1 MTNPLNYPFDAH
13 TLLRKKKAIR
23 RELLQGSNYI
33 DKNIAI
39 LGGSTTAEIRDMLEL
54 FLLQDGIRPKFYES
68 EYNRYYEDIMFPN
81 QELERFA
88 PDIIYIHT
96 SSVNIIRF
104 PSVRESNVD
113 VDKLLT
119 AEIDRYRAL
128 WDRITT
134 AFSCPIIQ
142 NNFELPHYRG
152 LGNLDSYDIHGRSRF
167 IAELNLRF
175 SEQAR
180 LRQNLYL
187 NDINYLSAWFGLERW
202 YDKVFWY
209 SYKYAMS
216 YEAIPLLAD
225 SIASII
231 KAIYG
236 KTRKCLALD
245 LDNTLWG
252 GIIGDD
258 GLNGIRIGKETPE
271 AEAYTEFQHYVK
283 SLKERGIILA
293 VCSKN
298 DEANAR
304 EGFSHPDSILSLV
317 DFSAFRANWEPKHEN
332 IRAITR
338 TLNIGIDSLVFA
350 DDNPVEREIVR
361 KHEPHVGVPELGNNV
376 AKYIDILDKTGY
388 FETVSLS
395 SDDLMRSSFYAANAE
410 REELHGRFEN
420 YDDFLRSLEMK
431 AEITGFTPVYL
442 DRITQLTNK
451 TNQFNVTTRRYTAAE
466 IEAVWADRK
475 GYITLYGRLVDKF
488 GDNGLV
494 SVMIGAVRGRDLHID
509 LWLMSCRV
517 IKRGMEAAMFDQLT
531 TAAQA
536 RGIKAIYGYYFRT
549 AKNGMV
555 SGLFEEMG
563 FKKVENKENGDTV
576 WRFDV
581 PHEYVNKNVFI
592 EVNR

>member
-1 MTNPLNYPFDAH
+1 MTTPLNYPFDAH

-23 RELLQGSNYI
+23 RELLLRPDLL
-33 DKNIAI
+33 DKRIAI
-39 LGGSTTAEIRDMLEL
+39 LGGSTTAEVKDIIEL
-54 FLLQDGIRPKFYES
+54 FLLHDGIRPIFYES

-81 QELERFA
+81 KELEQFV
-88 PDIIYIHT
+88 PEIVYIHT

-104 PSVRESNVD
+104 PSIRDSATD
-113 VDKLLT
+113 VDMLLT
-119 AEIDRYRAL
+119 AEIDRYKAL

-134 AFSCPIIQ
+134 TYSCPIIQ

-152 LGNLDSYDIHGRSRF
+152 LGNLDSYDIHGRSAF
-167 IAELNLRF
+167 TAEINLRF

-180 LRQNLYL
+180 LRQNLHL

-202 YDKVFWY
+202 YDKLFWY

-225 SIASII
+225 SVASII

-236 KTRKCLALD
+236 KTRKCLVLD

-252 GIIGDD
+252 GVIGDD
-258 GLNGIRIGKETPE
+258 GLNGIKIGKETPD
-271 AEAYTEFQHYVK
+271 AEAYTAFQQYIK
-283 SLKERGIILA
+283 GLKERGIILA

-298 DEANAR
+298 DEVNAR
-304 EGFSHPDSILSLV
+304 EGFTHPDSILALE

-332 IRAITR
+332 IRDITR
-338 TLNIGIDSLVFA
+338 ALNIGIDSLVFA
-350 DDNPVEREIVR
+350 DDNPAEREIVR
-361 KHEPHVGVPELGNNV
+361 GQVPQVAVPELGNNV

-395 SDDLMRSSFYAANAE
+395 TDDLMRSSFYAGNAD
-410 REELHGRFEN
+410 REDIQSRFDN
-420 YDDFLRSLEMK
+420 YDDFLLSLQMA
-431 AEITGFTPVYL
+431 AEIRPFTPVYL

-451 TNQFNVTTRRYTAAE
+451 TNQFNLTTKRYTFAE
-466 IEAVWADRK
+466 MESIANSDRH
-475 GYITLYGRLVDKF
+475 ITLYGRLQDKF

-494 SVMIGAVRGRDLHID
+494 SVIVGDVRDSELHIN

-517 IKRGMEAAMFDQLT
+517 LKRGMEAAMLDQLVEE
-531 TAAQA
+531 AKA
-536 RGIKAIYGYYFRT
+536 RKVSILIGYYYPT

-555 SGLFEEMG
+555 SGLFKEMG
-563 FKKVENKENGDTV
+563 FQNVGTNENNDSV
-576 WRFDV
+576 WSLDISAG
-581 PHEYVNKNVFI
+581 YTNKNRFI
-592 EVNR
+592 EVNK